1 MLDHLNRIIFAAC
14 LAVQAMADNEPS
26 SCPALLTGGTFKYR
40 DKTKATAAVHCKL
53 FGEQELWTS
62 WVNPMVPPTIIGADG
77 THMVR
82 EHTHVMLHYDVYSV
96 SCKLVK
102 HSLFFVTF
110 FLCLLQAVK
119 VAVSVMIEK
128 IKIDTRDQVSKLH
141 THACTS
147 ARSP

>member
-110 FLCLLQAVK
+110 FLLSVAGGQESLLNILGVK
-119 VAVSVMIEK
+119 KKCVIYTNVIES
-128 IKIDTRDQVSKLH
+128 IH
-141 THACTS
+141 
-147 ARSP
+147 